1 MSSPDQTE
9 SVSPLQSYL
18 ELLRLPNVFTAVAD
32 VAMGF
37 FFVQAAWAFSDDPQ
51 HLLLPIGMWAV
62 GLLAAASALLY
73 SAGMVLN
80 DVFDIELDRQEQ
92 PYRPLPSG
100 RIPLGAARW
109 LGWQLLTL
117 GIMLASGAAVML
129 GKFPPAHTDSFFLS
143 WLPAIVAAGLALLIV
158 LYNAG
163 LKRTPL
169 GPVAMGGCRMLN
181 VLLGMSVL
189 RGPWRIEHGAVAAG
203 IGVYIA
209 GVTWFARNDAR
220 RSDRWQLVAATLVMV
235 AGVGLVGSLPWQSG
249 ELWMIPQ
256 WHDLCGIRTDH
267 RPVGRIRPCALSPAI
282 AEPSPGPVRA
292 AVRRSITALIF
303 LDAAACLCRGRASM
317 RSSSRCSWCPRRLSD
332 DGWMRGKGK
341 MLLGYNTNGMAHH
354 DLFDAIELLADI
366 GYASVAITIDHTA
379 LSPNARYS
387 RQRTQRLQRLLQR
400 RKMRTRDRDRGPLP
414 AESP

>member
-1 MSSPDQTE
+1 MSNRDESE

-51 HLLLPIGMWAV
+51 HVLLPIGAWVA
-62 GLLAAASALLY
+62 GLLATASALLY

-80 DVFDIELDRQEQ
+80 DVFDAELDREEQ

-100 RIPLGAARW
+100 RISLSSARW

-117 GIMLASGAAVML
+117 GIMLSSGAAVML
-129 GKFPPAHTDSFFLS
+129 GKFPPAHTDSFVIA
-143 WLPAIVAAGLALLIV
+143 WLPAIVAAVLAVLIV

-169 GPVAMGGCRMLN
+169 GPLAMGGCRALN

-203 IGVYIA
+203 VGVYIA

-220 RSDRWQLVAATLVMV
+220 RSDRRQLIAAMLVML
-235 AGVGLVGSLPWQSG
+235 AGVGLVGSLPWLADDLWLLRPLQP
-249 ELWMIPQ
+249 ELWR
-256 WHDLCGIRTDH
+256 WHTIIALLAGFVLVRGI
-267 RPVGRIRPCALSPAI
+267 PAI
-282 AEPSPGPVRA
+282 AQPSPGPVRA

-303 LDAAACLCRGRASM
+303 LDATACYAGAGPFYAVLVAVLVIPATIVGR
-317 RSSSRCSWCPRRLSD
+317 WV
-332 DGWMRGKGK
+332 DGG
-341 MLLGYNTNGMAHH
+341 
-354 DLFDAIELLADI
+354 
-366 GYASVAITIDHTA
+366 
-379 LSPNARYS
+379 
-387 RQRTQRLQRLLQR
+387 
-400 RKMRTRDRDRGPLP
+400 
-414 AESP
+414 

>member
-1 MSSPDQTE
+1 MRERLLGILMDE
-9 SVSPLQSYL
+9 SETTSPLQNYL

-51 HLLLPIGMWAV
+51 QTLLPIGLWTV
-62 GLLAAASALLY
+62 GLLATASALLY

-80 DVFDIELDRQEQ
+80 DVFDIELDHEEQ

-100 RIPLGAARW
+100 RIPLSSARW

-129 GKFPPAHTDSFFLS
+129 GRYPPAHTDNFVLA
-143 WLPAIVAAGLALLIV
+143 WLPAIVAAALAVLIV

-189 RGPWRIEHGAVAAG
+189 REWWRIEHWAVAGG

-220 RSDRWQLVAATLVMV
+220 RSDRWQLIAATLVMLS
-235 AGVGLVGSLPWQSG
+235 GVGLVGSLPWLSD
-249 ELWMIPQ
+249 ELWMLRQLQP
-256 WHDLCGIRTDH
+256 WGWLVVLLAAFVLVR
-267 RPVGRIRPCALSPAI
+267 CAPAI
-282 AEPSPGPVRA
+282 AQPSPGPVRA
-292 AVRRSITALIF
+292 AVRRLITALIF
-303 LDAAACLCRGRASM
+303 LDATAC
-317 RSSSRCSWCPRRLSD
+317 
-332 DGWMRGKGK
+332 
-341 MLLGYNTNGMAHH
+341 
-354 DLFDAIELLADI
+354 
-366 GYASVAITIDHTA
+366 YAGTCGAGA
-379 LSPNARYS
+379 
-387 RQRTQRLQRLLQR
+387 
-400 RKMRTRDRDRGPLP
+400 GPLYAILVAFLVVP
-414 AESP
+414 TTLVGRWVDAG

>member
-1 MSSPDQTE
+1 MSSADE
-9 SVSPLQSYL
+9 SDAPGALQSYL

-37 FFVQAAWAFSDDPQ
+37 FFVVVPDNQAGWAFSEDLQ
-51 HLLLPIGMWAV
+51 HSLLPIALWTI

-80 DVFDIELDRQEQ
+80 DVFDIELDREEQ

-100 RIPLGAARW
+100 RIPLSTARW

-117 GIMLASGAAVML
+117 GVILASGAAVVL
-129 GKFPPAHTDSFFLS
+129 DKFPPARTDNFVIA
-143 WLPAIVAAGLALLIV
+143 WLPAIVAAALAVLIV

-189 RGPWRIEHGAVAAG
+189 RGPWRTEHWAVAAG

-220 RSDRWQLVAATLVMV
+220 RSDRRQLVAAMLVML
-235 AGVGLVGSLPWQSG
+235 AGVGLVGGLPWLTDRLWILRQPQS
-249 ELWMIPQ
+249 EFWRWYVIIVLWAGYVLF
-256 WHDLCGIRTDH
+256 H
-267 RPVGRIRPCALSPAI
+267 CAAAI
-282 AEPSPGPVRA
+282 FQPSPGPVRA
-292 AVRRSITALIF
+292 AVRRLITALIF
-303 LDAAACLCRGRASM
+303 LDAAACYAAAGPFYAVLVAVLVV
-317 RSSSRCSWCPRRLSD
+317 PRPLWGS
-332 DGWMRGKGK
+332 GWIAG
-341 MLLGYNTNGMAHH
+341 
-354 DLFDAIELLADI
+354 
-366 GYASVAITIDHTA
+366 
-379 LSPNARYS
+379 
-387 RQRTQRLQRLLQR
+387 
-400 RKMRTRDRDRGPLP
+400 
-414 AESP
+414 

>member
-1 MSSPDQTE
+1 VISSDE
-9 SVSPLQSYL
+9 SDPVSPFQSYL
-18 ELLRLPNVFTAVAD
+18 ELLRLPNVFTAVAG

-51 HLLLPIGMWAV
+51 QTLLPIGLGNICHMLGLEGKSLLPIGLWV
-62 GLLAAASALLY
+62 IGLLATASALLY

-100 RIPLGAARW
+100 RIPLSSARW

-117 GIMLASGAAVML
+117 GIMLAGGTAVML
-129 GKFPPAHTDSFFLS
+129 SKFPADNFLFS
-143 WLPAIVAAGLALLIV
+143 WLPALVAAGLAVLIV

-189 RGPWRIEHGAVAAG
+189 RGPWRIEHWAVAGG

-220 RSDRWQLVAATLVMV
+220 RSDRWQLIAATLIML
-235 AGVGLVGSLPWQSG
+235 AGVGLVGSLPWLTD
-249 ELWMIPQ
+249 ELWMLRQPQ
-256 WHDLCGIRTDH
+256 PELWRWHTIIVLLAGFVLARGI
-267 RPVGRIRPCALSPAI
+267 PAI
-282 AEPSPGPVRA
+282 AQPSPGPVRA
-292 AVRRSITALIF
+292 SVRRSIAALIF
-303 LDAAACLCRGRASM
+303 LDAAACYAGAGPFYAILVAVLVVPTTVVGR
-317 RSSSRCSWCPRRLSD
+317 WVDP
-332 DGWMRGKGK
+332 G
-341 MLLGYNTNGMAHH
+341 
-354 DLFDAIELLADI
+354 
-366 GYASVAITIDHTA
+366 
-379 LSPNARYS
+379 
-387 RQRTQRLQRLLQR
+387 
-400 RKMRTRDRDRGPLP
+400 
-414 AESP
+414 

>member
-1 MSSPDQTE
+1 MSNPDDAE

-18 ELLRLPNVFTAVAD
+18 ELLRLPNVFTALAD

-37 FFVQAAWAFSDDPQ
+37 FFVQAAWAFSNDPQ
-51 HLLLPIGMWAV
+51 TWLLPIGAWTL

-100 RIPLGAARW
+100 RIPLTSARW

-117 GIMLASGAAVML
+117 GIMLASGTAIML
-129 GKFPPAHTDSFFLS
+129 QKLPLAHTENFVLA
-143 WLPAIVAAGLALLIV
+143 WLPALVAAALALLIV

-189 RGPWRIEHGAVAAG
+189 REPWRIEHWAAATG

-209 GVTWFARNDAR
+209 GVTWLARNDAR
-220 RSDRWQLVAATLVMV
+220 RSDRRQLAAATLVML
-235 AGVGLVGSLPWQSG
+235 AGVGMVGALPWLTGNLWMLRQLMP
-249 ELWMIPQ
+249 ELWRWHMIIA
-256 WHDLCGIRTDH
+256 LLAVFVLVR
-267 RPVGRIRPCALSPAI
+267 CASAI
-282 AEPSPGPVRA
+282 LEPSPGPVRA
-292 AVRRSITALIF
+292 AVHRSITALIF
-303 LDAAACLCRGRASM
+303 LDAAACYAGAGPFYAILVAVLVIPATVVAR
-317 RSSSRCSWCPRRLSD
+317 WV
-332 DGWMRGKGK
+332 
-341 MLLGYNTNGMAHH
+341 
-354 DLFDAIELLADI
+354 DA
-366 GYASVAITIDHTA
+366 G
-379 LSPNARYS
+379 
-387 RQRTQRLQRLLQR
+387 
-400 RKMRTRDRDRGPLP
+400 
-414 AESP
+414 

>member
-1 MSSPDQTE
+1 VSSPDQTE

-129 GKFPPAHTDSFFLS
+129 GKFPPAHTDSFVLS

-220 RSDRWQLVAATLVMV
+220 RSDRWQLIAATLVMV

-249 ELWMIPQ
+249 ELWIIPQ
-256 WHDLCGIRTDH
+256 WHNLWLNWYGIIALL
-267 RPVGRIRPCALSPAI
+267 VGFVLVRAVPAI

-303 LDAAACLCRGRASM
+303 LDAAACYAGAGSFYAILVAVLVVPTTIVGR
-317 RSSSRCSWCPRRLSD
+317 WV
-332 DGWMRGKGK
+332 
-341 MLLGYNTNGMAHH
+341 
-354 DLFDAIELLADI
+354 DA
-366 GYASVAITIDHTA
+366 G
-379 LSPNARYS
+379 
-387 RQRTQRLQRLLQR
+387 
-400 RKMRTRDRDRGPLP
+400 
-414 AESP
+414 